1 MKKNNEKGGE
11 KYNLTKM
18 LSSLLQITIP
28 KTFFSGAAHPCM
40 MNSALLTIGLIFL
53 VTFCD
58 SLRSSPLT
66 LRVHR

>member
-1 MKKNNEKGGE
+1 MKKNNEKDGE
-11 KYNLTKM
+11 KYNLMKM

-28 KTFFSGAAHPCM
+28 ETFFSGAAHPCM
-40 MNSALLTIGLIFL
+40 MNSALLAIGFFL

-66 LRVHR
+66 LRVHW

>member
-11 KYNLTKM
+11 KYNLMKM

-28 KTFFSGAAHPCM
+28 ETFFSGAARPCM
-40 MNSALLTIGLIFL
+40 MNSALLAIGLIFL

-66 LRVHR
+66 LRVHW